1 MDTIRYLWINR
12 IKGTAILMVVFYHS
26 VNTFYPYLVNIG
38 DAYISQISNFWLN
51 FNIIVAPFRMPVFF
65 FISGF
70 LVYRYVNNVP
80 LKECFDKRIGSIL
93 WTLFVW
99 LIIQSIAIRFSNHM
113 FGNPIYHQPDSN
125 VVYSDNIKTLVT
137 NVGSANTSLWYLY
150 ALVINFLVFNLFRRY
165 HKILLIGCLLL
176 NLYSY
181 FNFLGIGWGVNSIF
195 RNAIY
200 YGLGCVYGP
209 FLIEYTKKCNISK

>member
-1 MDTIRYLWINR
+1 MGNVKLIWVNR
-12 IKGTAILMVVFYHS
+12 IKGLSILMVVLYHS
-26 VNTFYPYLVNIG
+26 VITLYPYLTTLEG
-38 DAYISQISNFWLN
+38 TYLDQISNLWLN
-51 FNIIVAPFRMPVFF
+51 FNTIVAPFRMPVFF

-150 ALVINFLVFNLFRRY
+150 ALVINFLVFNLF
-165 HKILLIGCLLL
+165 
-176 NLYSY
+176 
-181 FNFLGIGWGVNSIF
+181 
-195 RNAIY
+195 
-200 YGLGCVYGP
+200 
-209 FLIEYTKKCNISK
+209 